1 MKRFLPILMVIL
13 MLISSS
19 NIIVYAKNAAP
30 TVSADSAILMDATT
44 GTILYSK
51 NMDDAYPPAST
62 TKIMTALLTLENSNL
77 DDIVTV
83 GKNPPYVDGSKIGL
97 FEGEEISVR
106 NLLYGML
113 LLSGNDCA
121 VTLAEHISGS
131 TSAFAD
137 LMNKKAKEL
146 GALDTHFVNPSGLYD
161 ENHKTSAKDLALIM
175 KELIKYPDFREIS
188 STFSYKVPPTNKH
201 PEGIN
206 LANENKLINKN
217 SMYYYNGA
225 DAGKTGYTVQSAH
238 SYVASAV
245 RNGQRLIV
253 ALVHDKN
260 KTFFQDSRALFDY
273 GFNNFE
279 LVPLYKKNEL
289 VTTVTEGNLNIP
301 LLAQNDY
308 YYVRDKSLNEVP
320 KVEVNKSNL
329 TNKSFSRGDK
339 ITDATL
345 KLDNATLPSLELDS
359 GIDHKMPTILNEKVL
374 SSKGMNYL
382 FLALKITFGIFFFLV
397 LLRFIIKINKK
408 KKRQRKIRIYENR

>member
-19 NIIVYAKNAAP
+19 SIIVYAKNAAP
-30 TVSADSAILMDATT
+30 AVSADSAILMDATT

-201 PEGIN
+201 PDGIN

-382 FLALKITFGIFFFLV
+382 FLALKIIFGIFFFLV
-397 LLRFIIKINKK
+397 LLRIIIKISKK